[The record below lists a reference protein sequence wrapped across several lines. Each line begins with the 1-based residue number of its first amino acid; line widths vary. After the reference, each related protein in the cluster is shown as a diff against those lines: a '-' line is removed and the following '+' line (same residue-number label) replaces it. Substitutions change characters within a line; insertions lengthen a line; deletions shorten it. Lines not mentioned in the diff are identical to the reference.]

1 MNVKHLERLKTLC
14 GLKLQKDFI
23 INMAYWQK
31 EIKPKLGKKCQTA
44 GCLAGLMGTDKY
56 FTNLGYE
63 LVQDCNA
70 TSINFIGEPVIFYKP
85 VFKTSEGYGALMA
98 LFRLDQHQVGY
109 IFGDNSNSLAKA
121 RERIDFILN
130 LRNLGGRLYR
140 AEGYGGIDG
149 SPVEREQT

>member
-14 GLKLQKDFI
+14 GLKLQKDFT

-31 EIKPKLGKKCQTA
+31 EIKPELGKKCQTA

-56 FTNLGYE
+56 FINLGYE
-63 LVQDCNA
+63 LVPDSNA
-70 TSINFIGEPVIFYKP
+70 TSINFTGKPVVFYKP
-85 VFKTSEGYGALMA
+85 VFKTREGYSALMA

-109 IFGDNSNSLAKA
+109 IFGDHSNSLAKA
-121 RERIDFILN
+121 RERIDFILD
-130 LRNLGGRLYR
+130 LRKLGGRLYR
-140 AEGYGGIDG
+140 AGSYDGIDG